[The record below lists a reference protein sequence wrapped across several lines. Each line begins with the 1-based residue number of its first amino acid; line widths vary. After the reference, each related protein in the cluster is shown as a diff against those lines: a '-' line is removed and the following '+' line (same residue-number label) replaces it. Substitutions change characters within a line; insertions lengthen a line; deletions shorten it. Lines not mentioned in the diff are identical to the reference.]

1 MLIWVM
7 FQLDKLKAAECW
19 GYINVPNLPNP
30 ITMIFHSA
38 AAIEL
43 QFETESICVLL
54 IGVMRCLIVTRAK

>member
-7 FQLDKLKAAECW
+7 FQLDKLKAAEWW
-19 GYINVPNLPNP
+19 GYINVPNLPNQ

-43 QFETESICVLL
+43 QFETESVCVLL
-54 IGVMRCLIVTRAK
+54 IGVIGFIVNGAK